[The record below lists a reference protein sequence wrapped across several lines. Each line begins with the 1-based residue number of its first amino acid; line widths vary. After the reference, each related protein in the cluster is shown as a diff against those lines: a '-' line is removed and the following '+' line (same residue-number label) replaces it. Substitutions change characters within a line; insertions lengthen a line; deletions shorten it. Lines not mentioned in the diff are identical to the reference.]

1 MSCRA
6 DSHVRAGRF
15 VGELVDSPHCSSSAS
30 VSTSMTSQCCSKCR
44 SSIVEPIAVRT
55 QAVRSIAAE
64 HETGVDL
71 VDSTGTHVADVDGDL
86 IGVGLS
92 SQTDHFG
99 ARPEGGQWK
108 LGESVPED
116 SFEIGLVE
124 QIGLWV
130 AVGLIV
136 RIALESSENLMIG
149 VNDLKA

>member
-1 MSCRA
+1 ML
-6 DSHVRAGRF
+6 DHL
-15 VGELVDSPHCSSSAS
+15 EID
-30 VSTSMTSQCCSKCR
+30 
-44 SSIVEPIAVRT
+44 
-55 QAVRSIAAE
+55 
-64 HETGVDL
+64 D
-71 VDSTGTHVADVDGDL
+71 DVNR
-86 IGVGLS
+86 VV
-92 SQTDHFG
+92 
-99 ARPEGGQWK
+99 GQWK